1 MLQKAYRIG
10 RARSEAPLIA
20 IDGLARIFTDVYTR
34 ILRREAALSKTAVT
48 FQCNPHCFPPFVG
61 LPLLSVRKKSRIFAP
76 YSQIRWK
83 TGNDL
88 RHLLCS
94 KVVEREPG
102 DDFRALELGTRG
114 ELSNLSSF
122 QRRPYQYHLTW
133 QEKLSIP
140 RYLLRPQPDVTPATT
155 AVAQPDVTPATT
167 AAG

>member
-1 MLQKAYRIG
+1 MDLREY
-10 RARSEAPLIA
+10 SLTFAPEFFGGKQLSLKPPSPFSA
-20 IDGLARIFTDVYTR
+20 IRTV
-34 ILRREAALSKTAVT
+34 
-48 FQCNPHCFPPFVG
+48 PPPFVG
-61 LPLLSVRKKSRIFAP
+61 LPLISVRKKSRIFAP